1 MNGFLPGRV
10 TFEPLRTS
18 DLRLMHRWL
27 SDPYLV
33 QIWLNGKPASYSDI
47 EKKYL
52 PRIQGREPT
61 DPYLIA
67 CNDMPVGYVQSYL
80 WKDYPETSKYFEP
93 EERNASSLDIFIGEP
108 EYRGKGL
115 GPMILRSFLES
126 VVFRKYNADTCMITP
141 LAENTRAIRAYEK
154 AGFRK
159 ARLLDHPDEPST
171 ICLMIINRETAAA
184 SGINSLQ

>member
-33 QIWLNGKPASYSDI
+33 QIWLNGKHASYTDI

-52 PRIQGREPT
+52 PRIHGRDPA

-67 CNDMPVGYVQSYL
+67 CDDRPIGYVQSYL
-80 WKDYPETSKYFEP
+80 WKDYPETSKYFDP
-93 EERNASSLDIFIGEP
+93 GERNASSLDIFIGEP
-108 EYRGKGL
+108 EYRGKGF
-115 GPMILRSFLES
+115 GPVILRLFLQS
-126 VVFRKYNADTCMITP
+126 VVFRKYDANTCLVTP
-141 LAENTRAIRAYEK
+141 LASNGTAIRAYEK
-154 AGFRK
+154 AGFTKTRTM
-159 ARLLDHPDEPST
+159 DHPGEPST
-171 ICLMIINRETAAA
+171 VQLMSIRRNCIEGTHERAVE
-184 SGINSLQ
+184 